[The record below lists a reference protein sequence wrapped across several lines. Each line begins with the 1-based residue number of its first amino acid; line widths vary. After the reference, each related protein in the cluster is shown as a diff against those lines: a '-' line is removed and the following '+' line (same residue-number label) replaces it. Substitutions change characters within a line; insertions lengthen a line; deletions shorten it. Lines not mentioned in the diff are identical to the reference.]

1 MAWPCWQINAIHK
14 DCSCFVRLLQ
24 EHGQYAKATGRQRD
38 CLEQRMRSPVH
49 EGARVYAFDVVDR
62 MFQQLIVFLFIGSG
76 TWCWRAALIAWL
88 RTLADSPP
96 ALPSEADIAAEQA
109 ELAPAPE
116 TPAGDEPAET
126 QNGDTAA
133 QATGDENS
141 ADAPADQPAA
151 Q

>member
-1 MAWPCWQINAIHK
+1 MLYN
-14 DCSCFVRLLQ
+14 LLVPLSEQ
-24 EHGQYAKATGRQRD
+24 FQVLNLFRYLTFRTG
-38 CLEQRMRSPVH
+38 
-49 EGARVYAFDVVDR
+49 GAVITALVLAF
-62 MFQQLIVFLFIGSG
+62 LLGP
-76 TWCWRAALIAWL
+76 ALIAWL

-96 ALPSEADIAAEQA
+96 ALPSEAYIAAEQA

-126 QNGDTAA
+126 QSGDTAA
-133 QATGDENS
+133 QATEDENS